1 LNQVSEQD
9 ESYEK
14 IDEIREDN
22 IDEIREDNIDAANRQ
37 LRFRKKVIVPEDTKS
52 DK

>member
-1 LNQVSEQD
+1 MNQVSEQD

-14 IDEIREDN
+14 

-37 LRFRKKVIVPEDTKS
+37 LRFRKKVIVPEDTNS